1 MKSFLLFIISAVVF
15 ISCKTSKDY
24 LSRGDED
31 RTLYDIVKKL
41 NKRGND
47 ADAVNALPEVY
58 TRVQQNHLKKID
70 GYKNSLDITHWDKLI
85 AEYSILQNMY
95 ESISNSGPASRLVN
109 AVNYQNQIL
118 EVQQAAASDYYDKAL
133 ALMNNG
139 SRDNLKTAYSYF
151 KKAEKYAPGFK
162 DAVTKMNEA
171 YENATITV
179 VINPV
184 QDNSF
189 FLSNGWGNN
198 GYNYSNE
205 YFQET
210 LIRDLGGTY
219 ASRYPAKF
227 YTERQAKRDD
237 LQPDWV
243 IDLRLRDMDVPQP
256 KQTSQSR
263 NATANIESGKD
274 TSGRPIYQK
283 VTAIVYSNIKNYTA
297 RCRMDLTITDIKAHR
312 DISFNTYTEDYN
324 WQETTYSYTGDY
336 RALTRDDLDKINNT
350 QSINQQPRKEEI
362 LNQLYRKIYPQVK
375 NKISY
380 EVGW

>member
-1 MKSFLLFIISAVVF
+1 MKSFLLFIISAVILF
-15 ISCKTSKDY
+15 SCKTSKDY

-47 ADAVNALPEVY
+47 TDAVNALPEVY

-70 GYKNSLDITHWDKLI
+70 GYKNSPDIFHWDKLI

-118 EVQQAAASDYYDKAL
+118 ETQLAAAADYYDKAL
-133 ALMNNG
+133 ALMNYG
-139 SRDNLKTAYSYF
+139 SRDNLKTAYNYF
-151 KKAEKYAPGFK
+151 IKTEKYAPGFK
-162 DAVTKMNEA
+162 NAVTKMNEA
-171 YENATITV
+171 YQNATITV

-184 QDNSF
+184 QDNAF
-189 FLSNGWGNN
+189 FLNTGWGNN

-227 YTERQAKRDD
+227 YSERQAKRDN
-237 LQPDWV
+237 LQPDWI
-243 IDLRLRDMDVPQP
+243 IDLRLRDLDIPQP
-256 KQTSQSR
+256 KQTNQSR

-297 RCRMDLTITDIKAHR
+297 RCRMDLTITDIEAHR

-350 QSINQQPRKEEI
+350 QTISQQPRKEEI

-375 NKISY
+375 NKITY
-380 EVGW
+380 EVEW

>member
-1 MKSFLLFIISAVVF
+1 MKSFLLFIISAVCI

-41 NKRGND
+41 NKRSND

-58 TRVQQNHLKKID
+58 SRVQQNHLKKIAD
-70 GYKNSLDITHWDKLI
+70 FTNSRDILHWDRLLAEYNSL
-85 AEYSILQNMY
+85 QNIY

-118 EVQQAAASDYYDKAL
+118 ETRQAAAADYYDNGL
-133 ALMNNG
+133 ILLGNG
-139 SRDNLKTAYSYF
+139 SRDNLKTAYNYF
-151 KKAEKYAPGFK
+151 KKTEKYVSGFK
-162 DAVTKMNEA
+162 DAAAKMAEA
-171 YENATITV
+171 YDNATISV
-179 VINPV
+179 VINPI

-189 FLSNGWGNN
+189 FLNTGWGNN

-227 YTERQAKRDD
+227 YTERQAKRAD
-237 LQPDWV
+237 LQPDWL
-243 IDLRLRDMDVPQP
+243 IDIRLRDMDVPHP
-256 KQTSQSR
+256 KQSSQSR
-263 NATANIESGKD
+263 NVTTSVESGKD
-274 TSGRPIYQK
+274 TSGRPVYQK
-283 VTAIVYSNIKNYTA
+283 VSATVFSNIKNFTA
-297 RCRMDLTITDIKAHR
+297 RCRMDMTITDIKAHR
-312 DISFNTYTEDYN
+312 DISYNTYTEDYS
-324 WQETTYSYTGDY
+324 WQEITYSYTGDY

-350 QSINQQPRKEEI
+350 QSPNQQPRKEEI
-362 LNQLYRKIYPQVK
+362 LNQLYRKIYPQIK
-375 NKISY
+375 NKITY

>member
-1 MKSFLLFIISAVVF
+1 M
-15 ISCKTSKDY
+15 
-24 LSRGDED
+24 
-31 RTLYDIVKKL
+31 
-41 NKRGND
+41 
-47 ADAVNALPEVY
+47 NA
-58 TRVQQNHLKKID
+58 
-70 GYKNSLDITHWDKLI
+70 
-85 AEYSILQNMY
+85 
-95 ESISNSGPASRLVN
+95 
-109 AVNYQNQIL
+109 
-118 EVQQAAASDYYDKAL
+118 
-133 ALMNNG
+133 
-139 SRDNLKTAYSYF
+139 
-151 KKAEKYAPGFK
+151 
-162 DAVTKMNEA
+162 A

-227 YTERQAKRDD
+227 YTERQAKRED

-243 IDLRLRDMDVPQP
+243 IDLRLRDMDVPKP

-263 NATANIESGKD
+263 TATANIESGKD
-274 TSGRPIYQK
+274 TSGRPVYQK

-350 QSINQQPRKEEI
+350 QTINQQPRKEEI

>member
-1 MKSFLLFIISAVVF
+1 MKSFLLFIISAVLF

-31 RTLYDIVKKL
+31 KTLYDIVKKL
-41 NKRGND
+41 NKHGND

-58 TRVQQNHLKKID
+58 SKVQQNHLKKID

-109 AVNYQNQIL
+109 AVNYQNEIL
-118 EVQQAAASDYYDKAL
+118 DAQQAAAGDYYDKAI

-139 SRDNLKTAYSYF
+139 ARDNLKKAYSYF
-151 KKAEKYAPGFK
+151 KKTDKYAPGFK
-162 DAVTKMNEA
+162 DAAAKMNDA
-171 YENATITV
+171 YENAIITV

-227 YTERQAKRDD
+227 YTERQAKRDN

-243 IDLRLRDMDVPQP
+243 IDLRLRDINVPQP
-256 KQTSQSR
+256 KQTNQSR
-263 NATANIESGKD
+263 NATANVETGKD
-274 TSGRPIYQK
+274 TSGRPVYQK

-350 QSINQQPRKEEI
+350 QTINQQPRKEEI

>member
-1 MKSFLLFIISAVVF
+1 MKSFLLFIIAAVLLL
-15 ISCKTSKDY
+15 SCKTSKDY

-41 NKRGND
+41 NKSGND

-70 GYKNSLDITHWDKLI
+70 GYKSSLDITHWDKLI

-109 AVNYQNQIL
+109 AVNYQNQIFDA
-118 EVQQAAASDYYDKAL
+118 QQAAAADYYNKAL

-151 KKAEKYAPGFK
+151 KKTEKYAPGFK
-162 DAVTKMNEA
+162 DAVAKMNAA

-227 YTERQAKRDD
+227 YSERQAKRED

-243 IDLRLRDMDVPQP
+243 IDIRLRDMDLPQP

-263 NATANIESGKD
+263 TATANIESGKD
-274 TSGRPIYQK
+274 TSGRPVYQK

-312 DISFNTYTEDYN
+312 DIAFNTYTEDYN

-350 QSINQQPRKEEI
+350 QTINQQPRKEEI